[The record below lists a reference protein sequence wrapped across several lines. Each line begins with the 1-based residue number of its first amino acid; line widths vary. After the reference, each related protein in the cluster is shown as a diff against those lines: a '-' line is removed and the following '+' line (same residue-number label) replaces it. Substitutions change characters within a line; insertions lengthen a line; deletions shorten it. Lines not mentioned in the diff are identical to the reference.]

1 MASLHHL
8 TPEDA
13 AALDADERV
22 LLLALD
28 RRNQH
33 AARVR
38 GRGAPVALFFP
49 ATDIAPNYHHKTP
62 SPTGTAVEIDPT
74 SGRLSSGGPVGPQ
87 PAATNHGGDN
97 KETG

>member
-28 RRNQH
+28 RRNLR

-38 GRGAPVALFFP
+38 GRGAPVALYYP
-49 ATDIAPNYHHKTP
+49 L
-62 SPTGTAVEIDPT
+62 TGAAVEIDPV

-87 PAATNHGGDN
+87 PAATSHGSSDG
-97 KETG
+97 EVG

>member
-1 MASLHHL
+1 MAALHHL

-22 LLLALD
+22 LRLALD
-28 RRNQH
+28 RRNQR

-38 GRGAPVALFFP
+38 GRGAPVALYYP
-49 ATDIAPNYHHKTP
+49 ATGA
-62 SPTGTAVEIDPT
+62 AVEIDPT
-74 SGRLSSGGPVGPQ
+74 TGRLSSGGPVGPQ
-87 PAATNHGGDN
+87 PAATSHGSDS

>member
-28 RRNQH
+28 RRNQR

-49 ATDIAPNYHHKTP
+49 L
-62 SPTGTAVEIDPT
+62 TGAAVEIDPT
-74 SGRLSSGGPVGPQ
+74 TGRLSSGGPVGPN
-87 PAATNHGGDN
+87 PAATSHGSGDG
-97 KETG
+97 EVG

>member
-28 RRNQH
+28 RRNQR

-49 ATDIAPNYHHKTP
+49 ATGA
-62 SPTGTAVEIDPT
+62 AVEIDPT
-74 SGRLSSGGPVGPQ
+74 TGRLSSGGPVGPN
-87 PAATNHGGDN
+87 PAPASQDDGSGDG
-97 KETG
+97 EAG